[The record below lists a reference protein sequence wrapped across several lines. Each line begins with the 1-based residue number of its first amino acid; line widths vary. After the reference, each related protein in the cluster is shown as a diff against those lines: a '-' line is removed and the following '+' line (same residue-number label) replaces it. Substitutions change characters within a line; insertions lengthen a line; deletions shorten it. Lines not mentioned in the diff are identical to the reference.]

1 MPLSDPRR
9 YRDKTADWMRWF
21 SAERK
26 RRLAALV
33 TPALIAEH
41 AADPRGGD
49 TPHSAALQEVLI
61 ALRSAPTVDKPFAYI
76 EIPYRRYRLGR
87 MQGRGRAPVILPDKS
102 YDSERAAIHAVF
114 LARLAWLGLGTDSKR
129 QRGKGA

>member
-21 SAERK
+21 SAD
-26 RRLAALV
+26 RRRHLSTLV
-33 TPALIAEH
+33 TPALINEH

-87 MQGRGRAPVILPDKS
+87 MQGRGKRPVIVPGKV

-114 LARLAWLGLGTDSKR
+114 LARLAWLGLDNKR
-129 QRGKGA
+129 RGGQGL